1 VSTSAKPSLP
11 SEARSYLQHAPQGAW
26 DAIVIGSGIG
36 GLGAAALLARHARK
50 RVLVLERHY
59 TPGGFTHVFRRPGY
73 EWDVGLHYIGK
84 VLDAR
89 SPVRRLFDH
98 VTGGR
103 LAWAPMPEDY
113 DHLLVGDRRYEFVAG
128 LERFRERLAEYF
140 PQRRREIDA
149 YLKAV
154 QGATAGSGRYFAAKA
169 MPALLARLV
178 GRFLRAPFLRY
189 SDRTTAAVVGSLT
202 SDLELAAVL
211 TAQWGDYG
219 LPPAES
225 SFAVHA
231 MIAEHYFDGAAY
243 PVGGAGRIA
252 EDIAPVIQESGG
264 EVLVKAEVKDILL
277 EGSRAAGVRMTD
289 GRELRASIVISDTG
303 AHNTF
308 ARLLPPEV
316 SGKLG
321 VLEKLRRIPPSFG
334 HLCLYVG
341 LKKTAAALGLPK
353 SNLWIFPGNDH
364 DANVKRFLED
374 PAAPLPVVFISF
386 PSAKDPSF
394 EERCPGRATI
404 EVITLAP
411 YAWFSRWEQ
420 TAWKRRGPDY
430 DDWKRWLSARLRESL
445 ETHVPQVR
453 GQIDFQELSTPL
465 STRHFAN
472 YESGEAYG
480 LAAVPERFRC
490 EWLRP
495 ATPVPGLYLTGQDV
509 TTMGVTGALFGAA
522 LCVSAILRR
531 NLLARI

>member
-1 VSTSAKPSLP
+1 MTAV
-11 SEARSYLQHAPQGAW
+11 ARSYLQQPPQEAY
-26 DAIVIGSGIG
+26 DVIVVGSGIG
-36 GLGAAALLARHARK
+36 GMGAAALLAQHAGK

-59 TPGGFTHVFRRPGY
+59 TAGGFTHVFRRPGY

-98 VTGGR
+98 VTEGR
-103 LAWAPMPEDY
+103 LEWAPMPEDY
-113 DHLLVGDRRYEFVAG
+113 DHLLLGDRRYQLVASF
-128 LERFRERLAEYF
+128 ERLRGRLAEYF
-140 PQRRREIDA
+140 PQRLPEIDG

-154 QGATAGSGRYFAAKA
+154 QASNARAERYFASKA
-169 MPALLARLV
+169 LPAILARLA
-178 GRFLRAPFLRY
+178 GPLLCSPFFRY
-189 SDRTTAAVVGSLT
+189 SDRTTAAVLRSLT
-202 SDLELAAVL
+202 SDPELAAVL

-219 LPPAES
+219 LPPAQS
-225 SFAVHA
+225 SFAAHA
-231 MIAEHYFDGAAY
+231 IVTEHYFDGAAY

-252 EDIAPVIQESGG
+252 ETMAPLIEKSGG
-264 EVLVKAEVKDILL
+264 EVLVKAEVREILL
-277 EGSRAAGVRMTD
+277 EDGRAAGVRMAD
-289 GRELRASIVISDTG
+289 GRELRASVVISDTG
-303 AHNTF
+303 VHNTF
-308 ARLLPPEV
+308 GKLLPPQV
-316 SGKLG
+316 AGKLG
-321 VLEKLRRIPPSFG
+321 ALEAIRCLPPSSG

-341 LKKTAAALGLPK
+341 LKKSAAELGLPK

-364 DANVKRFLED
+364 DANVQRFLGD

-394 EERCPGRATI
+394 EERFPGRATI

-420 TAWKRRGPDY
+420 TEWKRRGPDY
-430 DDWKRWLSARLRESL
+430 DDWKRRMSERLKESL
-445 ETHVPQVR
+445 EAHVPQVR

-480 LAAVPERFRC
+480 LAPVPERFRC
-490 EWLRP
+490 QWLRP
-495 ATPVPGLYLTGQDV
+495 ATPVPGLYLAGQDV
-509 TTMGVTGALFGAA
+509 TTMGVTGALFGGA
-522 LCVSAILRR
+522 LCASAILRS

>member
-1 VSTSAKPSLP
+1 MP
-11 SEARSYLQHAPQGAW
+11 ARSYLQHPPQGAW
-26 DAIVIGSGIG
+26 DAVVIGSGIG
-36 GLGAAALLARHARK
+36 GLGAGALLARHAGK

-59 TPGGFTHVFRRPGY
+59 TAGGFTHVFRRPGY

-89 SPVRRLFDH
+89 SPVRRLFDQ
-98 VTGGR
+98 VTEGR
-103 LAWAPMPEDY
+103 LQWAPMPEDY
-113 DHLLVGDRRYEFVAG
+113 DHLLFGERRYELVAG
-128 LERFRERLAEYF
+128 AGRFRERLAEYF
-140 PQRRREIDA
+140 PQRRAEIDA
-149 YLKAV
+149 YLKVVEA
-154 QGATAGSGRYFAAKA
+154 ATSRTGRFFASKA
-169 MPALLARLV
+169 MPAPLAWLA
-178 GRFLRAPFLRY
+178 GPFLRSPFFRY
-189 SDRTTAAVVGSLT
+189 SDRSTAAVLRSVT
-202 SDLELAAVL
+202 SDAELAAVL
-211 TAQWGDYG
+211 AAQWGDYG

-231 MIAEHYFDGAAY
+231 LVAEHYFDGAAY

-252 EDIAPVIQESGG
+252 EGIAPLIEKTGG
-264 EVLVKAEVKDILL
+264 EVLVKAEVQEVLL
-277 EGSRAAGVRMTD
+277 EGGRAAGVRMAD
-289 GRELRASIVISDTG
+289 GRELRAPIVISDAG

-308 ARLLPPEV
+308 GKLLPREV
-316 SGKLG
+316 SDKLG
-321 VLEKLRRIPPSFG
+321 VLEKIRRIPPSFG

-341 LKKTAAALGLPK
+341 LKQSAAALGLSK

-364 DANVKRFLED
+364 DANVRRFLDD

-411 YAWFSRWEQ
+411 YAWFSRWEE
-420 TAWKRRGPDY
+420 TEWKRRGPEY
-430 DDWKRWLSARLRESL
+430 EEWKRRMSERLRESL

-480 LAAVPERFRC
+480 LAPVPERFRC
-490 EWLRP
+490 PWLRP
-495 ATPVPGLYLTGQDV
+495 ATPVPGLHLTGQDV
-509 TTMGVTGALFGAA
+509 TTMGVTGALFGGV
-522 LCVSAILRR
+522 LCASAILRR